1 MAKSSRS
8 SSKKANNRRKATAV
22 FGPAELARD
31 ERLSAKLLALAK
43 APKPE
48 PSDVN
53 MEEAPAEAK
62 EGPVL
67 TLALADAD
75 DVALDGE
82 NDEADAGDTGMLPR
96 HVTVAGA
103 RLRLSWLLMRPLNL
117 LAMQVDVKKLSTAR
131 IGKKRI
137 DKRKQKKSKVVF
149 TKYSD
154 RLAAKKKKS
163 KGTAAEGV
171 P

>member
-8 SSKKANNRRKATAV
+8 SSKKANNRRKAASV

-31 ERLSAKLLALAK
+31 ERLSAKLLELAK

-48 PSDVN
+48 SSDVN
-53 MEEAPAEAK
+53 MEAN
-62 EGPVL
+62 
-67 TLALADAD
+67 AD

-82 NDEADAGDTGMLPR
+82 NDEADADDT
-96 HVTVAGA
+96 
-103 RLRLSWLLMRPLNL
+103 
-117 LAMQVDVKKLSTAR
+117 AMEIDAKKPSKAR

-154 RLAAKKKKS
+154 RLAAKKKG
-163 KGTAAEGV
+163 KGTTAE
-171 P
+171 